1 MMKEDDWLELDF
13 DEFEEHYQKKK
24 MAKQKKRSWREIE
37 AYKEKQRERKAVDEY
52 EHYFSV

>member
-1 MMKEDDWLELDF
+1 MMKEDDGLELDF